1 MGSSTT
7 ARRVSEEL
15 PVRSTEMDKDS
26 DRLDSLFERLY
37 ARLYGLTYRL
47 LGDGA
52 EAEDVIQEAFLKLST
67 APVLDR
73 PDEEVAAWMRRV
85 CLNLGSNRIRSRTRL
100 RARME
105 RAARLEPAQEV
116 GHVDEPAEEAL
127 RDEQR
132 RSVRAVLARL
142 PERQRDCLLL
152 RHSGHTYKEIA
163 KTLDVAVGSVGVI
176 LARGEQ
182 AFRRLHEE
190 QNNE

>member
-1 MGSSTT
+1 MGSPTA

-15 PVRSTEMDKDS
+15 TVRSAEMDTDS
-26 DRLDSLFERLY
+26 DRLDSLFELLY

-52 EAEDVIQEAFLKLST
+52 EAEDVIQEAFLKLSA
-67 APVLDR
+67 APVMER
-73 PDEEVAAWMRRV
+73 PDPEVAAWMRRV

-100 RARME
+100 RARLE
-105 RAARLEPAQEV
+105 RVGRLEPVQES
-116 GHVDEPAEEAL
+116 GHVDEPAEAAL

-132 RSVRAVLARL
+132 RSVRAVLGQL

-152 RHSGHTYKEIA
+152 RHSGHSYKEIA

-190 QNNE
+190 QNHE